1 VLLICFSLLHV
12 YGAYLLTYLEHLFKR
27 LPPSLYVQMI
37 LQVRF
42 YCSEFVVSGR
52 TDCLTVS
59 LSRRKNNWTANLLL
73 PFFFRRTPRYFVF
86 YYVYNCVLCTEM
98 GREVKPT
105 DADSEQLSNVSKPS
119 FDISRNGTQFES
131 AFHITAW
138 IYTGKCIL
146 FICVLFMRV
155 KITWTLLRV
164 ICLSHVVIFTL
175 VC

>member
-1 VLLICFSLLHV
+1 
-12 YGAYLLTYLEHLFKR
+12 
-27 LPPSLYVQMI
+27 
-37 LQVRF
+37 
-42 YCSEFVVSGR
+42 
-52 TDCLTVS
+52 
-59 LSRRKNNWTANLLL
+59 
-73 PFFFRRTPRYFVF
+73 
-86 YYVYNCVLCTEM
+86 M

-155 KITWTLLRV
+155 KIT
-164 ICLSHVVIFTL
+164 
-175 VC
+175 